1 MVKISRQYRSVVKA
15 AVVEL
20 QQLIRKNKK
29 ILNKIDHT
37 TFYAFVEESRD
48 ETDKNELVSRLE
60 LWEVVELV
68 WNLCELLYIDAAPG

>member
-1 MVKISRQYRSVVKA
+1 MVKISREYRSVVKA

-20 QQLIRKNKK
+20 QQLIGKNKK

-37 TFYAFVEESRD
+37 TFYTFVEESRD
-48 ETDKNELVSRLE
+48 ENEKNELVSRLE